1 MRIGNEDMPM
11 HWLSMSGGSEDVR
24 FFVLD
29 GETDK
34 GKGSKTFFSGEM
46 SCMEG
51 EKVKGICIRV
61 DPWFPGVERSL
72 SRSFFFWC
80 SWDNVR

>member
-1 MRIGNEDMPM
+1 MRIGDEDMPM
-11 HWLSMSGGSEDVR
+11 HWFSMSGGSKDVR

-51 EKVKGICIRV
+51 EKVK
-61 DPWFPGVERSL
+61 
-72 SRSFFFWC
+72 
-80 SWDNVR
+80 